1 MTERLSKHPNELFKM
16 KKNIEY
22 KILLSKS
29 VKYELEKQDSPV
41 NW

>member
-1 MTERLSKHPNELFKM
+1 M
-16 KKNIEY
+16 KKNIGY

-29 VKYELEKQDSPV
+29 VNYELEKQDSPV